1 MRIFASFAILCALAT
16 SLPAQAPT
24 EKPAA
29 SPKQEK
35 RPNIILIMADDI
47 GYECFGCYGSKQYY
61 TPNIDKMAATGMR
74 FTHCYSQPLCTP
86 SRVKLMTGLNNARN
100 YSAFSV
106 LNRDQYTFGHLLK
119 EAGYRTMAAGKWQLY
134 GADNYAKQFRAKGT
148 LPGEAGFDEWC
159 LWQVDKLGGR
169 YDSPLLNINGENR
182 QFPKTDYG
190 PDICVDH
197 ILKFIDQKSDQPFF
211 VYYPMIL
218 VHDPF
223 VPTPDS
229 KTRDRKLKQQNFE
242 DMVAY
247 MDKLVG
253 KIVDHVAEKGLAEN
267 TLIMFVGDNG
277 TNAPIVSDLED
288 VKIKG
293 GKGKTTDAGMRVPL
307 VVTWPGVVPAD
318 KVCGDLVD
326 FSDFY
331 PTLAGFA
338 AANMPAEVDGHT
350 FRPQLLGQPGTPR
363 EWIYCYYNPRP
374 ERTKPTRFVRD
385 QRWKLYGD
393 GSFYDLEDD
402 VLEKYPIEDLSS
414 VAGAQAAHDKLA
426 AALKSQPSQGATLL
440 QFPSGPAKMTKE

>member
-1 MRIFASFAILCALAT
+1 
-16 SLPAQAPT
+16 
-24 EKPAA
+24 
-29 SPKQEK
+29 
-35 RPNIILIMADDI
+35 MADDI
-47 GYECFGCYGSKQYY
+47 GYECFGCYGSKQYQ
-61 TPNIDKMAATGMR
+61 TPHIDKLAAGGMR
-74 FTHCYSQPLCTP
+74 FTHCYAQPLCTP

-106 LNRDQYTFGHLLK
+106 LNRDQYAFGQLLK
-119 EAGYRTMAAGKWQLY
+119 SAGYRTMVAGKWQLY
-134 GADNYAKQFRAKGT
+134 GADNYPERFRGKGT

-169 YDSPLLNINGENR
+169 YDSPLLNINGQNQ
-182 QFPKTDYG
+182 QFAKSEYG
-190 PDICVDH
+190 PDICTDH
-197 ILKFIDQKSDQPFF
+197 ILKFIEQASDQPFF

-229 KTRDRKLKQQNFE
+229 KVRNPKRKQQNFQ

-253 KIVDHVAEKGLAEN
+253 KIVNQVERQGLTEK
-267 TLIMFVGDNG
+267 TLILFVGDNG
-277 TNAPIVSDLED
+277 TNAPIVSHVNGEE
-288 VKIKG
+288 IKG

-307 VVTWPGVVPAD
+307 VGSMPGVIPAGQ
-318 KVCGDLVD
+318 VCDDLVD

-338 AANMPAEVDGHT
+338 AAKMPAEVDGHT
-350 FRPQLLGQPGTPR
+350 FQPQLLGQPGTPR

-374 ERTKPTRFVRD
+374 ERTRPIRFVRD

-393 GSFYDLEDD
+393 GRFYDIEND
-402 VLEKYPIEDLSS
+402 VLEELPLEDFSDIP
-414 VAGAQAAHDKLA
+414 GAEAAHAKLA

-440 QFPSGPAKMTKE
+440 TFPTGPPQIKKE